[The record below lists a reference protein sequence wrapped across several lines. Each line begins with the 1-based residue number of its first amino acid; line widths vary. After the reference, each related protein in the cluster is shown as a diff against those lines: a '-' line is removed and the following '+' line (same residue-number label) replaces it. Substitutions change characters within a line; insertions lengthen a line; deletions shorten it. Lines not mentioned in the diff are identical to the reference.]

1 MKGFNPV
8 NYKISLTPDLVNFKF
23 SGTVEISGEATSPL
37 DEIKLNIL
45 ELTIW
50 KCGLQQEDTSID
62 CSFYTDPDREELHI
76 KLPRTMSG
84 TVVLEI
90 KDERTINNKMAGF
103 YRSGDQRDGKSYYI
117 AVTQFQESDARRAFP
132 CLDHPLKKATF
143 DIDMIIDDRLTAIS
157 NETISAEEV
166 LGEGKKRVRFRQTP
180 KMSTYLLFFGV
191 GAFDFIESQTDPRVR
206 AVTIPG
212 SLSYSEFGLEFGRQ
226 ALEYCEAYYR
236 IAYPLAKMDLIA
248 VPDFAFGAMENW
260 GAITFRENLLL
271 HYADITSRSGEERI
285 CEVIAHEI
293 AHQWFGNLVTPS
305 DWKYLW
311 LNESFATFFGYG
323 VVDHHYPQWEIWSQ
337 FLSGQTAS
345 ALVRDGLHETFAIE
359 IPGGEHVVINTSTA
373 PIIYS
378 KGGSI
383 LRQIKGYIG
392 EDDFR
397 HGLNHYLNQHA
408 YGNAASHHL
417 WEAFEAVTQK
427 PITKMMQSWIEQPG
441 FPVITAERKG
451 ARLVLRQKRFTYL
464 PDTSG
469 QLWDI
474 PVNIRLFSPT
484 GDTQIIQTVL
494 EEGSLEVDLPEDT
507 AAYKINA
514 DQTGFFRTRYLHQ
527 DDCDAL
533 GRLVHEKKLPAEDRW
548 GLENDLFAMVCCGAA
563 GIDDYL
569 NFLAEYQNEDA
580 YLPLVGIN
588 ANLYQCYSVFEDHL
602 QDRIAAVGKALL
614 EKTLTR
620 IEYDPQA
627 EEPFTTSLLRDQ
639 IILPAALYGSED
651 TAEFGRQSFDA
662 LMRGEHVHPD
672 ILKSVMQ
679 IGALTGND
687 NAFDWLRQRFGSS
700 GSEHERMNILYALG
714 CFSTKDLIDRVLRF
728 ALDEVPDRNK
738 FIPIVAMCANPYAI
752 VYMWDWFLKHIRRLE
767 QFHPL
772 LYERVIAGL
781 IPTVGMGQADAVREF
796 FDEYM
801 KKNPQVKE
809 VVRLSL
815 EKLEINLRMREQ
827 NAQTR

>member
-8 NYKISLTPDLVNFKF
+8 NYKISLTPDLLNFKF
-23 SGTVEISGEATSPL
+23 SGTVEISGKVTSPL

-50 KCGLQQEDTSID
+50 KCGLQHEDTTVA
-62 CSFYTDPDREELHI
+62 CSFYADPDREELHI

-84 TVVLEI
+84 TIVLVINYEG
-90 KDERTINNKMAGF
+90 TINNKMAGF
-103 YRSGDQRDGKSYYI
+103 YRSGYQRDGKTYYI

-132 CLDHPLKKATF
+132 CLDHPLNKATF
-143 DIDMIIDDRLTAIS
+143 DIDMIIVDRLSAIS
-157 NETISAEEV
+157 NETISTEEP
-166 LGEGKKRVRFRQTP
+166 LDKGKKRVIFRQTP

-191 GAFDFIESQTDPRVR
+191 GAFDFIQSQTDPRVR

-212 SLSYSEFGLEFGRQ
+212 RLSHSKFGLEFGRQ

-345 ALVRDGLHETFAIE
+345 ALVRDGLRETFAIE

-392 EDDFR
+392 EDNFR
-397 HGLNHYLNQHA
+397 HGLNHYLNEHA

-441 FPVITAERKG
+441 FPVITAEKKG

-464 PDTSG
+464 PDASG

-474 PVNIRLFSPT
+474 PVNIRMFNPT
-484 GDTQIIQTVL
+484 GDSQIIQTVL
-494 EEGSLEVDLPEDT
+494 EDESLEVDLLEDT
-507 AAYKINA
+507 TAYKINA
-514 DQTGFFRTRYLHQ
+514 DQTGFFRTRYLHR
-527 DDCDAL
+527 DDYDAL

-548 GLENDLFAMVCCGAA
+548 GLENDLFAMVCSGAA
-563 GIDDYL
+563 GIEDYL

-580 YLPLVGIN
+580 YLPLVSIN
-588 ANLYQCYSVFEDHL
+588 ANLYQCYTVFEDHL
-602 QDRIAAVGKALL
+602 RDKIAAVGIALL

-620 IEYDPQA
+620 IGYDPQA
-627 EEPFTTSLLRDQ
+627 EELFTTSLLRDQ

-651 TAEFGRQSFDA
+651 TAQFGRQRFDA
-662 LMRGEHVHPD
+662 LMGGEHVHPD

-679 IGALTGND
+679 IGALTGNET
-687 NAFDWLRQRFGSS
+687 AYDWLRQRFGSS

-714 CFSTKDLIDRVLRF
+714 FFSTKDLIDRVLRF

-738 FIPIVAMCANPYAI
+738 FIPIVAMCTNPYAT
-752 VYMWDWFLKHIRRLE
+752 VYMWDWYLQHIRRLE

-772 LYERVIAGL
+772 LYERVIAGI
-781 IPTVGMGQADAVREF
+781 IPTAGMGQDDAVREYF
-796 FDEYM
+796 YEYM

-815 EKLEINLRMREQ
+815 EKLEINLRMKEQ
-827 NAQTR
+827 NAQSR

>member
-23 SGTVEISGEATSPL
+23 SGTIEISGEVTSPL

-50 KCGLQQEDTSID
+50 KCGLQQEETTVA
-62 CSFYTDPDREELHI
+62 CSFYADPDREELHI
-76 KLPRTMSG
+76 KLPRAMSG
-84 TVVLEI
+84 PVVLEI
-90 KDERTINNKMAGF
+90 KYEGTINNKMAGF
-103 YRSGDQRDGKSYYI
+103 YRSGYQHDGTTDHI

-143 DIDMIIDDRLTAIS
+143 DIEMIVDDRLTAIS
-157 NETISAEEV
+157 NETISVEEA
-166 LGEGKKRVRFRQTP
+166 LEKGKKRVIFRQTP
-180 KMSTYLLFFGV
+180 RMSTYLLFFGV
-191 GAFDFIESQTDPRVR
+191 GAFDFIQSQTDPRVR

-212 SLSYSEFGLEFGRQ
+212 RLSFSEFGLEFGRL
-226 ALEYCEAYYR
+226 ALEYCEAYYQ

-271 HYADITSRSGEERI
+271 HYPDITSRSGEERI

-337 FLSGQTAS
+337 FLSGQTTS

-392 EDDFR
+392 EDNFR
-397 HGLNHYLNQHA
+397 HGLNHYLNEHA
-408 YGNAASHHL
+408 YDNAASHHL

-441 FPVITAERKG
+441 FPVITAEKKG
-451 ARLVLRQKRFTYL
+451 TRLVLRQERFTYL
-464 PDTSG
+464 PNTSG

-494 EEGSLEVDLPEDT
+494 EEESLEVDLPEDI

-514 DQTGFFRTRYLHQ
+514 DQTGFFRTRYLHRE
-527 DDCDAL
+527 DFDAL
-533 GRLVHEKKLPAEDRW
+533 GKLVHEKKLPPEDRW
-548 GLENDLFAMVCCGAA
+548 GLENDLFAMVRSGAV

-569 NFLAEYQNEDA
+569 NFLADYQNEDA
-580 YLPLVGIN
+580 YLPLVSIN
-588 ANLYQCYSVFEDHL
+588 GNLYQCYSVFEDHL
-602 QDRIAAVGKALL
+602 RERIAAVGKALL
-614 EKTLTR
+614 VKTLTR
-620 IEYDPQA
+620 IGYNPQA
-627 EEPFTTSLLRDQ
+627 EETFTTSLLRDQ
-639 IILPAALYGSED
+639 IILPAVLYGSED
-651 TAEFGRQSFDA
+651 TAQFGRQSFDA
-662 LMRGEHVHPD
+662 LMSGEHVHAD

-679 IGALTGND
+679 IGALTGNET
-687 NAFDWLRQRFGSS
+687 AYDWLRQRFESS

-714 CFSTKDLIDRVLRF
+714 CFSTKDLIDQVLRF

-738 FIPIVAMCANPYAI
+738 FIPIVAMCTNTYATD
-752 VYMWDWFLKHIRRLE
+752 YMWDWYLKHIRRLE

-772 LYERVIAGL
+772 LYERVIAGI
-781 IPTVGMGQADAVREF
+781 IPTAGMGQAEAVREF

-815 EKLEINLRMREQ
+815 EKLEINLRMRDR
-827 NAQTR
+827 NTKG